1 MLCTRSDWI
10 IYRSTVHWIIKM
22 WYRTTDTRVQ
32 LYISNGRLV
41 LYISHK
47 PLKRS
52 TLWNLKQ
59 MYLIGQ
65 FRNFTHMFHS
75 TKLPTPVII
84 AYINGRQTNIVVWK
98 ATLKMNKTEWLVFRM
113 GLKEKPMLN
122 IKSYIK
128 DLEMAICM

>member
-1 MLCTRSDWI
+1 
-10 IYRSTVHWIIKM
+10 
-22 WYRTTDTRVQ
+22 
-32 LYISNGRLV
+32 
-41 LYISHK
+41 
-47 PLKRS
+47 
-52 TLWNLKQ
+52 

-65 FRNFTHMFHS
+65 FRNFAHMFHS
-75 TKLPTPVII
+75 TKPPTPVII

-128 DLEMAICM
+128 ELKMATCT